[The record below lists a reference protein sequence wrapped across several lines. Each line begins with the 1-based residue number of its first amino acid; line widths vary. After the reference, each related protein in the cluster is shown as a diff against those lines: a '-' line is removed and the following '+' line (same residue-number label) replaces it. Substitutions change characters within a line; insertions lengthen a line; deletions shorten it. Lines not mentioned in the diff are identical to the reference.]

1 LASFAGL
8 ARNILAPLI
17 GLDIKT
23 MDTILVI
30 EDKQSM
36 LDMLTQT
43 LEAEGYQVIPA
54 RDGAE
59 GIRKLADGSIGLVL
73 TDLKLPKKDGFE
85 VLRAVHVENPLL
97 PVIVMTAFGTIETAV
112 RAVKQGAYDFLTKP
126 FDMDHLLVLIR
137 RALDT
142 TRVATENILLRSELS
157 DRLGLPKII
166 GKSSQLQDV
175 SDKIQKVAA
184 TNATVLIQGESGT
197 GKELFARAI
206 HYLSP
211 RKEHPFLA
219 INSAAIPHELLE
231 SELFGYE
238 RGAFTGADARK
249 PGKLELADKGTVFL
263 DEIGDMDLTLQAK
276 LLRVLQ
282 EHVIE
287 RIGGSGR
294 QIKIDVR
301 IVTATNKDLQKAV
314 DARLFREDL
323 FYRLNV
329 FPITIPPLRERR
341 DDIPALAACFL
352 NKYSAE
358 VRKGPLTIA
367 DEAMDILMKAPW
379 RGNVRELENVIERAV
394 IYAEGGVIRARDL
407 GINETNILEALAAH
421 VPMEGPLHEI
431 AQAATRIVESR
442 RIKQVLKQT
451 GGNKTRAAEVLEV
464 SYKTLLTKIKDYQLE
479 EKGVE

>member
-1 LASFAGL
+1 
-8 ARNILAPLI
+8 
-17 GLDIKT
+17 

-30 EDKQSM
+30 EDKESM

-59 GIRKLADGSIGLVL
+59 GIRKLADGSIALVL

-85 VLRAVHVENPLL
+85 VLKAVKEENPLL

-126 FDMDHLLVLIR
+126 FDMDHLLVLIN

-142 TRVATENILLRSELS
+142 TRVATENVLLRSELS
-157 DRLGLPKII
+157 DKLGLPKII
-166 GKSSQLQDV
+166 GKSSQLQEI
-175 SDKIQKVAA
+175 SEKIQKVAS

-211 RKEHPFLA
+211 RKERPFLA

-249 PGKLELADKGTVFL
+249 LGKLELADKGTVFL

-282 EHVIE
+282 EQVIE

-341 DDIPALAACFL
+341 DDIPALAASFL

-358 VRKGPLTIA
+358 VRKGPLA
-367 DEAMDILMKAPW
+367 FSEEAMDILMKAPW

-394 IYAEGGVIRARDL
+394 IYADGGMIRACDL
-407 GINETNILEALAAH
+407 GISESNIQEALAEH
-421 VPMEGPLHEI
+421 VPLEGPLHEI
-431 AQAATRIVESR
+431 AQAATRIAESR
-442 RIKQVLKQT
+442 RIRQVLKQT
-451 GGNKTRAAEVLEV
+451 GGNKTRAAEVLQV

-479 EKGVE
+479 EKGDH